1 MPLSSIDSHC
11 HFDVEAF
18 DPDRDA
24 CWERA
29 RVSGVG
35 AQVVPAIGRYNWE
48 RVRDVAHRF
57 PDVYP
62 AYGLHP
68 VYLDRHRPHHLDE
81 LADWLGREQAV
92 AVGEC
97 GLDSFVEGLDFDAQW
112 TYFTAQLDLAVQFGL
127 PVIIHAR
134 RAVDKVT
141 RAVRERPS
149 LTGVVH
155 SFSGS
160 RQQADKL
167 LEQGMLLG
175 FGGPITYPRAQRLR
189 RLVSALP
196 LEGILMETD
205 APDQPSA
212 SHRGERNEP
221 AFLPEIIRTLAQLRD
236 EDPLDVAQATA
247 DNARRLFHLPAQPPV
262 QPDA

>member
-1 MPLSSIDSHC
+1 MPSFSIDSHS

-18 DPDRDA
+18 EPDREA

-29 RVSGVG
+29 RAAGVA
-35 AQVVPAIGRYNWE
+35 AQVVPAIGRDNWE
-48 RVRDVAHRF
+48 RVRDVAHRY
-57 PDVYP
+57 PGIHP

-68 VYLDRHRPHHLDE
+68 VYLDRHRPEHLDE
-81 LADWLGREQAV
+81 LADWLGREPAV

-97 GLDSFVEGLDFDAQW
+97 GLDCFVEGLDFDAQW

-141 RAVRERPS
+141 RAVRERPG

-175 FGGPITYPRAQRLR
+175 FGGPITYSRAQRLR
-189 RLVSALP
+189 RLVSELP
-196 LEGILMETD
+196 LEGILVETD
-205 APDQPSA
+205 APDQPGA

-221 AFLPEIIRTLAQLRD
+221 AFLPEIIHTLAQLR
-236 EDPLDVAQATA
+236 EDDPFRVSQATA
-247 DNARRLFHLPAQPPV
+247 DNARRLFRLPADPPS

>member
-1 MPLSSIDSHC
+1 MPSLSIDSHC
-11 HFDVEAF
+11 HFDVAAF

-24 CWERA
+24 CWARA
-29 RVSGVG
+29 RDAGVG
-35 AQVVPAIGRYNWE
+35 TQVVPAIDRYQWE
-48 RVRDVAHRF
+48 KVRDVARRYPGIH
-57 PDVYP
+57 P

-68 VYLDRHRPHHLDE
+68 VYLDRHQPGHLEE

-97 GLDSFVEGLDFDAQW
+97 GLDCFVEGLDFDDQW

-127 PVIIHAR
+127 PVIVHAR

-141 RAVRERPS
+141 RAVRERPC

-189 RLVSALP
+189 RLVSELP
-196 LEGILMETD
+196 LEGILVETD

-221 AFLPEIIRTLAQLRD
+221 AFLPEIIHTLAQLRD
-236 EDPLDVAQATA
+236 DNPLNVARVTA
-247 DNARRLFHLPAQPPV
+247 DNARRLFQLPASS
-262 QPDA
+262 DD